1 MWSPILRGM
10 CQLELLYM
18 QADCISC
25 DRASMSQKK
34 RRIWGTYII
43 LILNYNQN
51 KIKLGCSI
59 FKCTSNL
66 LRLCVYYYPIFFP
79 LKSLFS
85 FSGQLLSERPLGWRA
100 SRLTELGTVWYF
112 YRGAYGANKVAWNI
126 SRSIYTRI
134 CLLWRRAERTETQ
147 EKLAVS
153 SGFIYMYHRARWKTN
168 WWF

>member
-51 KIKLGCSI
+51 KIELGCSI

-85 FSGQLLSERPLGWRA
+85 FSGQLLSERPWAGGRH
-100 SRLTELGTVWYF
+100 
-112 YRGAYGANKVAWNI
+112 AWLSWEPSDI
-126 SRSIYTRI
+126 FI
-134 CLLWRRAERTETQ
+134 AERMVQTRW
-147 EKLAVS
+147 
-153 SGFIYMYHRARWKTN
+153 HRRFRGLFTPGSVCYGGAQSERKRRKS
-168 WWF
+168 